1 MGKDTGFIEFEKQ
14 AVPRREIHERVKDF
28 REYDLNYSDNDIRQQ
43 ASRCMDCGIPFCH
56 MGCPLGNMIP
66 DWNDLVYR
74 DQWQDALG
82 ALHSTNNFPEFTG
95 RICPAPCEDSC
106 VLNEHYTLDPEE
118 KIKKNMP
125 SPSSRSKSILPNA
138 DGRKA
143 GFNPNLRGRKP
154 EKKLP

>member
-14 AVPRREIHERVKDF
+14 AVPRREIQERVQDF

-74 DQWQDALG
+74 DQWQDALELYTVPTIFRNSPD
-82 ALHSTNNFPEFTG
+82 ASAPLPVKT
-95 RICPAPCEDSC
+95 PAC
-106 VLNEHYTLDPEE
+106 
-118 KIKKNMP
+118 
-125 SPSSRSKSILPNA
+125 
-138 DGRKA
+138 
-143 GFNPNLRGRKP
+143 
-154 EKKLP
+154 